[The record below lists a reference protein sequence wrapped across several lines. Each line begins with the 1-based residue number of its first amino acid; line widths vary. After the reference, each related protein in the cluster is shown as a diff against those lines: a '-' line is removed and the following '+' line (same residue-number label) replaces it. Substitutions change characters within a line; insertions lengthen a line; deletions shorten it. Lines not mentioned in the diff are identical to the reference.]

1 MRARRVLVVAFAALW
16 IAGLVARLVWLQV
29 TRHEHYARKAAAQH
43 QRVLDL
49 EPPRGTI
56 YDARGRVLAVSV
68 EVDSVFAEPSRV
80 VDRAATAR
88 QLARVLGLD
97 AAELEQRLGQER
109 DFVFVAR
116 KLDPPQASA
125 VRELELPGIHFLR
138 ESKRYYPLRDLAAQV
153 LGFVGTDH
161 KGLAGLEAHYDR
173 VVAGRPGRRTVLR
186 DAHRRT
192 LLSHRLSYVEAE
204 PGADLHL
211 TLDAVVQHVVERELA
226 VAVAKHHARGGTAV
240 VLDPRTGAVLALA
253 SVPSYDPNR
262 FRDAAPARW
271 RVPAVTDAFEPG
283 STFKLVTASAVLAH
297 GVLTLDDVLDC
308 EMGGITLAGVL
319 IRDHHAFG
327 RLTVRQV
334 LAKSSNVG
342 TIKLA
347 LQLGEVRLFEAVR
360 AFGFGERTGVDLP
373 GESPG
378 IVRPLRSWSALSKAY
393 VSFGQEV
400 SVTPLQLA
408 RAVAAV
414 ANGGRL
420 RRPYVVARMTGEE
433 GEEDLAGPFDQGQ
446 AIPPG
451 VAAQLADVLATVV
464 AEGTGRQ
471 AAVEGYPVAG
481 KTGTAQKVVG
491 GRYSHRHFVASFVGF
506 APVGEPRLVGVVAL
520 DEPWPLYH
528 GGQAAAPVF
537 AAIAR
542 QVLPYWGV
550 PAEQAPPRR
559 VEPVPPLEPL
569 PPAAPRLVRASLP
582 ARAPGAPAPPV
593 FVDASPGADASPTVD
608 TGEGPAD
615 PLDGPV
621 DPLGRATTAE
631 AFAADPLA
639 EEPGVGGLGVGD
651 PDEPRVAEPTV
662 DEPRVGA
669 PAGGAP
675 PRGERQ

>member
-1 MRARRVLVVAFAALW
+1 MRLRRWLVVAALGLW
-16 IAGLVARLVWLQV
+16 VAGLGARLVWLQV
-29 TRHEHYARKAAAQH
+29 VRHDHYVERATAQH

-68 EVDSVFAEPSRV
+68 EVDSVFAEPPRV
-80 VDRAATAR
+80 VDAAATAR

-97 AAELEQRLGQER
+97 AAELERRLASDR

-116 KLDPPQASA
+116 KLDPPQAAA

-138 ESKRYYPLRDLAAQV
+138 ESKRYYPLRGLAAQV

-161 KGLAGLEAHYDR
+161 KGLAGLEAHYDP

-192 LLSHRLSYVEAE
+192 LLSPRLAYVEAE

-226 VAVAKHHARGGTAV
+226 AAVKAHHARGGTAV
-240 VLDPRTGAVLALA
+240 LLDPQSGAILALA
-253 SVPSYDPNR
+253 AVPSYDPNR
-262 FRDAAPARW
+262 FHAAPPERW
-271 RVPAVTDAFEPG
+271 RVAGVTDAFEPG
-283 STFKLVTASAVLAH
+283 STFKMVTAAAVLAH
-297 GVLTLDDVLDC
+297 GLLTPEDVLDC

-319 IRDHHAFG
+319 IRDHQPFG
-327 RLTVRQV
+327 RLTLRQV

-342 TIKLA
+342 TIKLS
-347 LQLGEVRLFEAVR
+347 LLLGEGRLHEAVR

-393 VSFGQEV
+393 VAFGQEI

-408 RAVAAV
+408 RALAAV

-420 RRPYVVARMTGEE
+420 RRPYVVQRVESRDG
-433 GEEDLAGPFDQGQ
+433 GEDLAGPFDQGQ
-446 AIPPG
+446 ALPPR
-451 VAAQLADVLATVV
+451 VAAQLADLLSSVV

-471 AAVEGYPVAG
+471 AAVEGYPIAG

-506 APVGEPRLVGVVAL
+506 TPLSAPRLVGVIAL

-528 GGQAAAPVF
+528 GGQSAAPVF

-550 PAEQAPPRR
+550 PPEAAPVR
-559 VEPVPPLEPL
+559 
-569 PPAAPRLVRASLP
+569 PPAAEPPRPAAPFARVLTAALP
-582 ARAPGAPAPPV
+582 PGLGDRVWTIPAPGWPERSAPP
-593 FVDASPGADASPTVD
+593 GLD

-615 PLDGPV
+615 PLDGP
-621 DPLGRATTAE
+621 
-631 AFAADPLA
+631 ADPLVEPLVPFPRIA
-639 EEPGVGGLGVGD
+639 E
-651 PDEPRVAEPTV
+651 R
-662 DEPRVGA
+662 GA
-669 PAGGAP
+669 ASAGG
-675 PRGERQ
+675 QH